1 MMEPLMIV
9 TRKVLYKNAKDQSA
23 KVSIPRW
30 WAKDTD
36 YVMLEVYNDKI
47 IIRKVEGRA

>member
-1 MMEPLMIV
+1 MEPLMIV

-30 WAKDTD
+30 WADTD
-36 YVMLEVYNDKI
+36 YVRLEVYNDKI